1 MALGYSLHSVVDFNY
16 SAENIKAI
24 LCKGQDL
31 GFIYRKI
38 DLDELDP
45 KSRPIISIEEAVIEI
60 MEEKSDVCAVIAEY
74 KDTFFYLFIHNY
86 FGNIELMFSSFRY
99 PWFWKQDGK
108 DTYDLDLIR
117 YIRLMA
123 DLIEDH
129 RIINFIVERD

>member
-1 MALGYSLHSVVDFNY
+1 MALGYSLKSIIELDY

-24 LCKGQDL
+24 LCKGRDL

-60 MEEKSDVCAVIAEY
+60 MEARSDVSAVIAEY
-74 KDTFFYLFIHNY
+74 KDTFFYLHMFNY
-86 FGNIELMFSSFRY
+86 GRNIELMFYLFKY
-99 PWFWKQDGK
+99 PWFWKQNGK
-108 DTYDLDLIR
+108 DTYDLDLVR